1 MGVLDGLK
9 TAADVLR
16 AADKISEYQQILEAM
31 AKMMELQGQV
41 EAEKQRV
48 KELQAELAAIREDQV
63 KADGIVR
70 EGDFYNLN
78 GNAYC
83 VFCWE
88 VEKRLGPLVPR
99 HKVVGGRNERFYQ
112 CTRCK
117 QELTP
122 RSRL

>member
-117 QELTP
+117 QELTL

>member
-1 MGVLDGLK
+1 
-9 TAADVLR
+9 
-16 AADKISEYQQILEAM
+16 M

-99 HKVVGGRNERFYQ
+99 HTVVGGRNERFYQ

-117 QELTP
+117 QELTL

>member
-1 MGVLDGLK
+1 
-9 TAADVLR
+9 
-16 AADKISEYQQILEAM
+16 M

-117 QELTP
+117 QELTL